1 MRYFFIDPRE
11 AVGSAATIRGPDAN
25 HIKNVLRLQPGDE
38 IRLFDGTGFEYEARI
53 THLSSSRVDVSILG
67 GFASSAESPV
77 EIIIAQAFLK
87 EKKMDGLVR
96 RLSELGVTR
105 WIPFFSDRS
114 VSRPDSK
121 RLSGRSQRW
130 KKIARESVKQCRRG
144 RIMEIADTVSFEAV
158 LNIGKESDLKVVFW
172 ENESNTLSLTG
183 QRFKRVFAVLGPE
196 GGLTL
201 REIEIARSLDFVTAS
216 LGPRILKA
224 DTASIAAATLFQFLF
239 GDMGQNYIDKNSGF
253 E

>member
-105 WIPFFSDRS
+105 WIPFFPIDRFPGRIQNASPDARS
-114 VSRPDSK
+114 VGKKLRGNPSNSAGEVELWKSRIPFPLK
-121 RLSGRSQRW
+121 R
-130 KKIARESVKQCRRG
+130 
-144 RIMEIADTVSFEAV
+144 
-158 LNIGKESDLKVVFW
+158 
-172 ENESNTLSLTG
+172 
-183 QRFKRVFAVLGPE
+183 
-196 GGLTL
+196 
-201 REIEIARSLDFVTAS
+201 
-216 LGPRILKA
+216 
-224 DTASIAAATLFQFLF
+224 
-239 GDMGQNYIDKNSGF
+239 Y
-253 E
+253 